1 MAKTLIGLD
10 IGSHSLKV
18 VELRKTRNE
27 LILLSCGIKSIPRDT
42 LIDEQHGLLRELFR
56 EAGVSGVKVK
66 TSVSGK
72 DIIIRYDV
80 FPAMTKAALTHSL
93 KFEHEKYIPFPL
105 LECVVDIDIIGK
117 RSDGTMNAL
126 IVSAK
131 KAYIDERVK
140 LIKKSGLLPQLITTD
155 AMALHQSFIESP
167 FFSRENSC
175 VILNLG
181 YVVTNLIIVKNGEI
195 IFSRDINIG
204 GDNFNRSLADNLGI
218 PLDEAE
224 KTKQE
229 AKDSSIINSLSID
242 LNSLISEIELSVAYS
257 RKNHDLTNIECV
269 YISGGSSK
277 LKGLTEI
284 LGNALDLKIDFWNP
298 FIKLK
303 KDREFK
309 ILEEYYHDLILALG
323 IALS

>member
-1 MAKTLIGLD
+1 
-10 IGSHSLKV
+10 
-18 VELRKTRNE
+18 
-27 LILLSCGIKSIPRDT
+27 
-42 LIDEQHGLLRELFR
+42 
-56 EAGVSGVKVK
+56 
-66 TSVSGK
+66 
-72 DIIIRYDV
+72 V

>member
-10 IGSHSLKV
+10 IGTYTFKV

-27 LILLSCGIKSIPRDT
+27 VILLSCGIKSIPRDT
-42 LIDEQHGLLRELFR
+42 LVEEQHGLLRELFR
-56 EAGVSGVKVK
+56 EASVSGVKVK

-80 FPAMTKAALTHSL
+80 FPAMTKTALTHSL

-105 LECVVDIDIIGK
+105 SECVVDIDIIGK
-117 RSDGTMNAL
+117 RPDGTMNAL

-140 LIKKSGLLPQLITTD
+140 LVKKSGLLPQSITTD

-167 FFSRENSC
+167 FFSKENSF

-181 YVVTNLIIVKNGEI
+181 HVVTNLIIVKNGEI
-195 IFSRDINIG
+195 IFSRDISIG

-224 KTKQE
+224 KTKHE
-229 AKDSSIINSLSID
+229 TKDSSLINSLSID
-242 LNSLISEIELSVAYS
+242 LNSLISEIELSIAYS
-257 RKNHDLTNIECV
+257 RKNHDLTKIECAYV
-269 YISGGSSK
+269 SGGSSK

-284 LGNALDLKIDFWNP
+284 LGNALDMKIEFWNP

-309 ILEEYYHDLILALG
+309 ILEDRYHDLILALG
-323 IALS
+323 IAIS